1 MKILNLPN
9 ILTLS
14 RIIIIPV
21 ICVIYYFGFIGWNY
35 VAAALFL
42 IASLTD
48 LFDGK
53 IARKRNQV
61 TNFGKFIDPMAY
73 KMLVIASLLIIQE
86 WRSIPAFVNI
96 IIISRELLISGFRLI
111 AAQQGVVIAADR
123 TGKWKTA
130 VQMTAI
136 VILFL
141 DNLLFNLMGIPMG
154 EILLY
159 LSVILSVW
167 SCAEYII
174 KNANILKE

>member
-61 TNFGKFIDPMAY
+61 TNFGKFIDPMAD

-86 WRSIPAFVNI
+86 WRNIPAFVNI

-111 AAQQGVVIAADR
+111 AAQQGVVIAADK